1 VFGNVV
7 VVVVVEEEEDNGG
20 WIELDAGVACKDGN
34 IEFAKVAKSE
44 VGAVEIGANSFVFVN
59 VELRF
64 DADEAVS
71 LVGT

>member
-7 VVVVVEEEEDNGG
+7 VVEEEDGG
-20 WIELDAGVACKDGN
+20 WIELDAGVACKDGS
-34 IEFAKVAKSE
+34 IEFAKEAKSE
-44 VGAVEIGANSFVFVN
+44 VGAVEIGANSFIFVN

-64 DADEAVS
+64 DAADEAVS